1 MVASHPRPPPPPGLG
16 LPLQKSG
23 TSAGFIYAKHN
34 APACFAFD
42 VDPVR
47 TKEIDFRSL
56 ASGRVAQ
63 GRRLRVAHRAASPR
77 DRSPRDQAIS
87 LDLRGPSTQTKWS
100 ESHTSGWVPPPAI
113 LETPVYKSHM
123 SGPFKDWWAS
133 LPYYSDPSLG
143 STCTPCR
150 SVDLIMS
157 HLRGGRIEGG
167 PPPLSHPRGGVSVMR
182 NQTNVT

>member
-1 MVASHPRPPPPPGLG
+1 M
-16 LPLQKSG
+16 
-23 TSAGFIYAKHN
+23 
-34 APACFAFD
+34 
-42 VDPVR
+42 DPVR

-113 LETPVYKSHM
+113 LKAPVNKSHM
-123 SGPFKDWWAS
+123 SGPFQGLVGLAPLLFGSIFRVHVYPLQDCRPKRVPPQRWQSCRGAS
-133 LPYYSDPSLG
+133 PPI
-143 STCTPCR
+143 TPQR
-150 SVDLIMS
+150 WR
-157 HLRGGRIEGG
+157 LRDAKPHKRYMVQF
-167 PPPLSHPRGGVSVMR
+167 PCFKVCS
-182 NQTNVT
+182 

>member
-1 MVASHPRPPPPPGLG
+1 MCNHGRWWSRLPSTYVRSGCIAPAATAAPGPG
-16 LPLQKSG
+16 PSPSKVG
-23 TSAGFIYAKHN
+23 DVRRFHICKHN

-47 TKEIDFRSL
+47 TKETDFRSL

-113 LETPVYKSHM
+113 LETPVINHTC
-123 SGPFKDWWAS
+123 GPFKDLWAS
-133 LPYYSDPSLG
+133 PPYYSDPSLG
-143 STCTPCR
+143 
-150 SVDLIMS
+150 
-157 HLRGGRIEGG
+157 
-167 PPPLSHPRGGVSVMR
+167 PLAPLAGL
-182 NQTNVT
+182 